1 MAGAGAPAQCLE
13 CSAVA
18 SLCYIFF
25 DVDDTLIE
33 WTVSWREV
41 FTVAAREVGVEVSR
55 ERAWQALENAFGTY
69 YNHYL
74 AQYAAS
80 GDELAFWRAYDGRI
94 LSDLGVAGPHLPR
107 ATERVIEL
115 LKQPHS
121 MRLYDDVPE
130 ALKVLS
136 EHGMRLGIVTGR
148 PRAEPDL
155 GALGVRDYFHP
166 VIDAFSVG
174 SSKSV
179 GHMFHV
185 AAQVA
190 AEAGLPAW
198 HVGDNYEDDVLGAQA
213 AGLRAVLLDRKGERE
228 GIECLCISSL
238 RELIPVVL
246 DGEPK

>member
-1 MAGAGAPAQCLE
+1 MASC
-13 CSAVA
+13 
-18 SLCYIFF
+18 CYIFF

-41 FTVAAREVGVEVSR
+41 FTVATREIGVEVSR
-55 ERAWQALENAFGTY
+55 ESAWQALENAFGTY

-80 GDELAFWRAYDGRI
+80 GDELAFWRAYDGCI
-94 LSDLGVAGPHLPR
+94 LSDLGVPERHLSR

-115 LKQPHS
+115 LERPHS
-121 MRLYDDVPE
+121 IRLYDDVPE
-130 ALKVLS
+130 ALKILA

-155 GALGVRDYFHP
+155 GALGVRDYFRP

-174 SSKSV
+174 SSKSA

-185 AAQVA
+185 AAQAA

-198 HVGDNYEDDVLGAQA
+198 HVGDSYEDDVVGAQA
-213 AGLRAVLLDRKGERE
+213 AGLRAVLLDRKGERADAD
-228 GIECLCISSL
+228 CPRISNL
-238 RELIPVVL
+238 RELVPIVL
-246 DGEPK
+246 SGELE